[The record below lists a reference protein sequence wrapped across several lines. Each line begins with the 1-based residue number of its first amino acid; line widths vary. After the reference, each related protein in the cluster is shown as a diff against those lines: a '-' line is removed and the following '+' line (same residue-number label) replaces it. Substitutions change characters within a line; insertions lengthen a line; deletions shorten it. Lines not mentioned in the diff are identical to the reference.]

1 MPAEL
6 RRPQAGGPPIVL
18 QRGEPYVR
26 RMPDQAIAAV
36 TLTPFPEPPEP
47 GHVRTVAPGVLW
59 ARFALPFLLNHVNVY
74 LIEDEGGWAA
84 FDTGLGDDVTRA
96 AWEALFAGAL
106 HGQRLTRI
114 VCSHFHPD
122 HVGLVGWLTQRFSAP
137 LSMPRAEFLMT
148 RVLEDRVMAP
158 DPGFYTERG
167 LEVNAGGRVAGDGH
181 GYLKLVTGLPTRFH
195 RLVAG
200 ETLRIGGRDF
210 SVHTGGGHAPE
221 QGMLHCA
228 SDGLFFPADQVLL
241 RISPNIS
248 VSSME
253 PDADP
258 LGEYLASL
266 ADLGRRVPADA
277 LVLPGHGVPFTG
289 LQARLDELTAHHA
302 GRCALIVEAARQAP
316 RTAADLLPVL
326 FKRQMDA
333 HQTGFAFGEVLAHV
347 NYMRRRGEL
356 VQARDADGVLRVRS
370 N

>member
-1 MPAEL
+1 ML
-6 RRPQAGGPPIVL
+6 
-18 QRGEPYVR
+18 
-26 RMPDQAIAAV
+26 DQATTPAIQ
-36 TLTPFPEPPEP
+36 TPFAEPPEP
-47 GHVRTVAPGVLW
+47 GRVREVAPGVLW

-74 LIEDEGGWAA
+74 LVEDEGGWAA
-84 FDTGLGDDVTRA
+84 FDTGLGDDVTKA
-96 AWEALFAGAL
+96 AWEAVFAGAL
-106 HGQRLTRI
+106 HGQKLTRI

-122 HVGLVGWLTQRFSAP
+122 HVGLVGWLTQRFAAP

-148 RVLEDRVMAP
+148 RVLEDRVMAA
-158 DPGFYTERG
+158 DPGFYAERG
-167 LEVNAGGRVAGDGH
+167 LEVGAGGRVAGDGH
-181 GYLKLVTGLPTRFH
+181 EYLKLVTGLPTRFH

-210 SVHTGGGHAPE
+210 TVHTGGGHAPE

-248 VSSME
+248 VGSME
-253 PDADP
+253 PDANP

-266 ADLGRRVPADA
+266 AGLGRAIPGDV

-289 LQARLDELTAHHA
+289 LHARMGELAEHHA
-302 GRCALIVEAARQAP
+302 GRCAQIAEAARQAP
-316 RTAADLLPVL
+316 RTAAELLPVL

-356 VQARDADGVLRVRS
+356 VQMREADGVLRVHAS
-370 N
+370 

>member
-1 MPAEL
+1 
-6 RRPQAGGPPIVL
+6 
-18 QRGEPYVR
+18 
-26 RMPDQAIAAV
+26 MPDHSPVPAIQ
-36 TLTPFPEPPEP
+36 TQFPEPPEP
-47 GHVRTVAPGVLW
+47 GRVREVAPGVLW

-84 FDTGLGDDVTRA
+84 FDTGLGDAATRA
-96 AWEALFAGAL
+96 AWEAVFAGAL

-122 HVGLVGWLTQRFSAP
+122 HVGLVGWLTQRFEAP
-137 LSMPRAEFLMT
+137 LSMPRTEFLMT
-148 RVLEDRVMAP
+148 RMLDVRAMAP
-158 DPGFYTERG
+158 DPGFYIERG
-167 LEVNAGGRVAGDGH
+167 LEMGAGGRVAGDGH
-181 GYLKLVTGLPTRFH
+181 EYLKLVTGLPKRFH

-210 SVHTGGGHAPE
+210 TVHTGGGHAPE

-228 SDGLFFPADQVLL
+228 ADGLLFSADQVLL

-248 VSSME
+248 VGSME
-253 PDADP
+253 PDANP

-266 ADLGRRVPADA
+266 AGLAQTIPGDV
-277 LVLPGHGVPFTG
+277 LVLPGHGVPFIG
-289 LQARLDELTAHHA
+289 LQARAGELAEHHM
-302 GRCALIVEAARQAP
+302 GRCAQIAEAARKAP
-316 RTAADLLPVL
+316 LTAAELLPVL

-347 NYMRRRGEL
+347 NHMRRRGEL
-356 VQARDADGVLRVRS
+356 TQTRGADGVLRVHA

>member
-1 MPAEL
+1 
-6 RRPQAGGPPIVL
+6 
-18 QRGEPYVR
+18 
-26 RMPDQAIAAV
+26 MPDHSPVPAIQ
-36 TLTPFPEPPEP
+36 TPFPEPPEP
-47 GHVRTVAPGVLW
+47 GHVREVAPGVLW
-59 ARFALPFLLNHVNVY
+59 VRLALPFLLNHVNVY
-74 LIEDEGGWAA
+74 LIEDEGGWAV
-84 FDTGLGDDVTRA
+84 FDTGLGDDATRA
-96 AWEALFAGAL
+96 SWEAVFAGAL

-122 HVGLVGWLTQRFSAP
+122 HVGLVGWLTQRFEAP

-167 LEVNAGGRVAGDGH
+167 LAVNDGGRVAGDGH
-181 GYLKLVTGLPTRFH
+181 DYLKLVTGLPTRFH

-200 ETLRIGGRDF
+200 ETLRIGRREF
-210 SVHTGGGHAPE
+210 TVHTGGGHAPE
-221 QGMLHCA
+221 QAMLYCA
-228 SDGLFFPADQVLL
+228 ADRLLLAADQVLL

-248 VSSME
+248 VGSME

-266 ADLGRRVPADA
+266 AALGRDVSGDV

-289 LQARLDELTAHHA
+289 LPARAAELAAHHA
-302 GRCALIVEAARQAP
+302 GRCALIASAARAAP
-316 RTAADLLPVL
+316 CTAAELLPVL

-347 NYMRRRGEL
+347 NYMRRRSEL
-356 VQARDADGVLRVRS
+356 VQVRGADGVLRVHAS
-370 N
+370 

>member
-1 MPAEL
+1 
-6 RRPQAGGPPIVL
+6 
-18 QRGEPYVR
+18 
-26 RMPDQAIAAV
+26 MPDHSPAAAIHM
-36 TLTPFPEPPEP
+36 PFPEPPEP
-47 GHVRTVAPGVLW
+47 GQVREVAPGVLW
-59 ARFALPFLLNHVNVY
+59 VRFALPFLLNHVNVY

-84 FDTGLGDDVTRA
+84 FDTGLGNDVTRA
-96 AWEALFAGAL
+96 AWEAVFAGPL

-122 HVGLVGWLTQRFSAP
+122 HVGLVGWLTQRFDAP
-137 LSMPRAEFLMT
+137 LSMPRTEFLMT
-148 RVLEDRVMAP
+148 RVLEDRVMAA

-167 LEVNAGGRVAGDGH
+167 LEVGAGGRVAGDGH

-210 SVHTGGGHAPE
+210 TVHTGGGHAPE
-221 QGMLHCA
+221 QAMLHCA

-248 VSSME
+248 VASME
-253 PDADP
+253 PDANP

-266 ADLGRRVPADA
+266 AALGRAVPGDA

-289 LQARLDELTAHHA
+289 LHARLGELAEHHA
-302 GRCALIVEAARQAP
+302 GRCALISAAARAKP
-316 RTAADLLPVL
+316 LTAAELLPVL

-356 VQARDADGVLRVRS
+356 TQQREADGVLRVHAS
-370 N
+370 

>member
-1 MPAEL
+1 MREL
-6 RRPQAGGPPIVL
+6 
-18 QRGEPYVR
+18 
-26 RMPDQAIAAV
+26 
-36 TLTPFPEPPEP
+36 
-47 GHVRTVAPGVLW
+47 APGVLW

-74 LIEDEGGWAA
+74 LIEDEGGWAV

-96 AWEALFAGAL
+96 AWEAVFAGAL

-114 VCSHFHPD
+114 ICSHFHPD
-122 HVGLVGWLTQRFSAP
+122 HVGLVGWLTKRFDAP
-137 LSMPRAEFLMT
+137 LSMPRSEFLMT

-167 LEVNAGGRVAGDGH
+167 LEVHAGGRVAGDGH

-200 ETLRIGGRDF
+200 ETLRVGGRDF
-210 SVHTGGGHAPE
+210 TVHTGGGHAPE
-221 QGMLHCA
+221 QAMLHCA
-228 SDGLFFPADQVLL
+228 ADGLFLAADQVLI

-248 VSSME
+248 VNAME
-253 PDADP
+253 PDANP

-266 ADLGRRVPADA
+266 AGLKRDIPADS

-289 LQARLDELTAHHA
+289 LHTRVDELAAHHA
-302 GRCALIVEAARQAP
+302 TRCALIAEAAHEAP
-316 RTAADLLPVL
+316 RTAAELLPVL

-347 NYMRRRGEL
+347 NYMRRRGD
-356 VQARDADGVLRVRS
+356 VTQMRDVDGVLRVHA